1 MWIADNWKDYE
12 VLDTSSGEKLERW
25 GDYFLVRPDP
35 QVIWNTPKHDKKW
48 FKPNGH
54 YHRSNKGG
62 GQWQFFNLPEQW
74 TINYKDLTFNLKP
87 FSFKHTGL
95 FPEQATN
102 WDWFS
107 EKIRNAG
114 RPVKVLNLF
123 AYTGGA
129 TLADNVHWSENS
141 DGYRP
146 YITDMLDNL
155 DGDYEYIIAEGGLND
170 FWGHSELGEITDGF
184 SGDFDENTMTGGMEK
199 MFFEIKNDFPNAKV
213 GFVITHD
220 PFTYDAEGNFESYY
234 ERIKEVCDKWDVS
247 YLDLYAKNNS
257 DTGVNVRDDDMRK
270 LYFGTESK
278 PDGDGTHPN
287 ELGYQAIYVEPMI
300 PWLKSL

>member
-1 MWIADNWKDYE
+1 MTHSRNSASRSKVE
-12 VLDTSSGEKLERW
+12 VMS
-25 GDYFLVRPDP
+25 PAC
-35 QVIWNTPKHDKKW
+35 
-48 FKPNGH
+48 
-54 YHRSNKGG
+54 RS
-62 GQWQFFNLPEQW
+62 
-74 TINYKDLTFNLKP
+74 
-87 FSFKHTGL
+87 
-95 FPEQATN
+95 
-102 WDWFS
+102 
-107 EKIRNAG
+107 R
-114 RPVKVLNLF
+114 
-123 AYTGGA
+123 
-129 TLADNVHWSENS
+129 
-141 DGYRP
+141 
-146 YITDMLDNL
+146 
-155 DGDYEYIIAEGGLND
+155 
-170 FWGHSELGEITDGF
+170 
-184 SGDFDENTMTGGMEK
+184 MEK
-199 MFFEIKNDFPNAKV
+199 MFFEIRNDFPNSKV

>member
-1 MWIADNWKDYE
+1 MDKIISLMITA
-12 VLDTSSGEKLERW
+12 VMTVTSC
-25 GDYFLVRPDP
+25 
-35 QVIWNTPKHDKKW
+35 
-48 FKPNGH
+48 
-54 YHRSNKGG
+54 
-62 GQWQFFNLPEQW
+62 
-74 TINYKDLTFNLKP
+74 
-87 FSFKHTGL
+87 SFKGENPL
-95 FPEQATN
+95 DGKRIAFIGDSISYGTN
-102 WDWFS
+102 WQGGYGKLIGEQYNMNVTNVS
-107 EKIRNAG
+107 K
-114 RPVKVLNLF
+114 
-123 AYTGGA
+123 GGA

-199 MFFEIKNDFPNAKV
+199 MFFEIRNDFPNSKV

-234 ERIKEVCDKWDVS
+234 ERI
-247 YLDLYAKNNS
+247 
-257 DTGVNVRDDDMRK
+257 NVRDDDMRK

>member
-1 MWIADNWKDYE
+1 MITA
-12 VLDTSSGEKLERW
+12 VMTVTSC
-25 GDYFLVRPDP
+25 
-35 QVIWNTPKHDKKW
+35 
-48 FKPNGH
+48 
-54 YHRSNKGG
+54 
-62 GQWQFFNLPEQW
+62 
-74 TINYKDLTFNLKP
+74 
-87 FSFKHTGL
+87 SFKGENPL
-95 FPEQATN
+95 DGKRIAFIGDSISYGTN
-102 WDWFS
+102 WQ
-107 EKIRNAG
+107 
-114 RPVKVLNLF
+114 
-123 AYTGGA
+123 GGYGK
-129 TLADNVHWSENS
+129 LIGEQYNMNVTNVSK
-141 DGYRP
+141 G
-146 YITDMLDNL
+146 DNL

-199 MFFEIKNDFPNAKV
+199 MFFEIRNDFPNSKV

>member
-1 MWIADNWKDYE
+1 MDKIISLMITA
-12 VLDTSSGEKLERW
+12 VMTVTSC
-25 GDYFLVRPDP
+25 
-35 QVIWNTPKHDKKW
+35 
-48 FKPNGH
+48 
-54 YHRSNKGG
+54 
-62 GQWQFFNLPEQW
+62 
-74 TINYKDLTFNLKP
+74 
-87 FSFKHTGL
+87 SFKGENPL
-95 FPEQATN
+95 DGKRIAFIGDSISYGTN
-102 WDWFS
+102 WQGGYGKLIGEQYNMNVTNFS
-107 EKIRNAG
+107 K
-114 RPVKVLNLF
+114 
-123 AYTGGA
+123 GGA

-184 SGDFDENTMTGGMEK
+184 SGD
-199 MFFEIKNDFPNAKV
+199 
-213 GFVITHD
+213 
-220 PFTYDAEGNFESYY
+220 FESYY

>member
-1 MWIADNWKDYE
+1 MITA
-12 VLDTSSGEKLERW
+12 VMTVTSC
-25 GDYFLVRPDP
+25 
-35 QVIWNTPKHDKKW
+35 
-48 FKPNGH
+48 
-54 YHRSNKGG
+54 
-62 GQWQFFNLPEQW
+62 
-74 TINYKDLTFNLKP
+74 
-87 FSFKHTGL
+87 SFKGENPL
-95 FPEQATN
+95 DGKRIAFIGDSISYGTN
-102 WDWFS
+102 WQGGYGKLIGEQYNMNVTNVS
-107 EKIRNAG
+107 K
-114 RPVKVLNLF
+114 
-123 AYTGGA
+123 GGA

-155 DGDYEYIIAEGGLND
+155 DD

-199 MFFEIKNDFPNAKV
+199 MFFEIKNDFPNSKV

>member
-1 MWIADNWKDYE
+1 MVVRNMDKIISLMITA
-12 VLDTSSGEKLERW
+12 VMTVTSC
-25 GDYFLVRPDP
+25 
-35 QVIWNTPKHDKKW
+35 
-48 FKPNGH
+48 
-54 YHRSNKGG
+54 
-62 GQWQFFNLPEQW
+62 
-74 TINYKDLTFNLKP
+74 
-87 FSFKHTGL
+87 SFKGENL
-95 FPEQATN
+95 LDGKRIAFIGDSISYGTN
-102 WDWFS
+102 WQGGYGKLIGEQYNMNVTNVS
-107 EKIRNAG
+107 K
-114 RPVKVLNLF
+114 
-123 AYTGGA
+123 GGA

-184 SGDFDENTMTGGMEK
+184 NGDFDENTMTGGMEK
-199 MFFEIKNDFPNAKV
+199 MFYEIKNDFSNSKV

-270 LYFGTESK
+270 LYFGSESK

-287 ELGYQAIYVEPMI
+287 KFGYQAIYVEPMI

>member
-1 MWIADNWKDYE
+1 MVVRNMDKIISLMITA
-12 VLDTSSGEKLERW
+12 VMTVTSC
-25 GDYFLVRPDP
+25 
-35 QVIWNTPKHDKKW
+35 
-48 FKPNGH
+48 
-54 YHRSNKGG
+54 
-62 GQWQFFNLPEQW
+62 
-74 TINYKDLTFNLKP
+74 
-87 FSFKHTGL
+87 SFKGENPL
-95 FPEQATN
+95 DGKRIAFIGDSISYGTN
-102 WDWFS
+102 WQ
-107 EKIRNAG
+107 
-114 RPVKVLNLF
+114 
-123 AYTGGA
+123 GGYGK
-129 TLADNVHWSENS
+129 LIGEQYS

>member
-1 MWIADNWKDYE
+1 MVVRNMDKIISLMITA
-12 VLDTSSGEKLERW
+12 VMTVTSC
-25 GDYFLVRPDP
+25 
-35 QVIWNTPKHDKKW
+35 
-48 FKPNGH
+48 
-54 YHRSNKGG
+54 
-62 GQWQFFNLPEQW
+62 
-74 TINYKDLTFNLKP
+74 
-87 FSFKHTGL
+87 SFKGENPL
-95 FPEQATN
+95 DGKRIAFIGDSISYGTN
-102 WDWFS
+102 WQGGYGKLIGEQYNMNVTNVS
-107 EKIRNAG
+107 K
-114 RPVKVLNLF
+114 
-123 AYTGGA
+123 GGA
-129 TLADNVHWSENS
+129 TLADNVHWLENS

-199 MFFEIKNDFPNAKV
+199 MFFEIRNDFPNSKV

-270 LYFGTESK
+270 LYFGSESK
-278 PDGDGTHPN
+278 PDGDGTHP
-287 ELGYQAIYVEPMI
+287 
-300 PWLKSL
+300 WLKSL

>member
-1 MWIADNWKDYE
+1 VVVRNMDKIISLMITA
-12 VLDTSSGEKLERW
+12 VMTVTSC
-25 GDYFLVRPDP
+25 
-35 QVIWNTPKHDKKW
+35 
-48 FKPNGH
+48 
-54 YHRSNKGG
+54 
-62 GQWQFFNLPEQW
+62 
-74 TINYKDLTFNLKP
+74 
-87 FSFKHTGL
+87 SFKGENPL
-95 FPEQATN
+95 DGKRIAFIGDSISYGTN
-102 WDWFS
+102 WQGGYGKLIGEQYNMNVTNVS
-107 EKIRNAG
+107 K
-114 RPVKVLNLF
+114 
-123 AYTGGA
+123 GGA
-129 TLADNVHWSENS
+129 TLADNVRWSADS

-184 SGDFDENTMTGGMEK
+184 NGDFDENTMTG
-199 MFFEIKNDFPNAKV
+199 

-257 DTGVNVRDDDMRK
+257 NTGVNVRDDDMRK

>member
-1 MWIADNWKDYE
+1 MVVRNMDKIISLMITA
-12 VLDTSSGEKLERW
+12 VMTVTSC
-25 GDYFLVRPDP
+25 
-35 QVIWNTPKHDKKW
+35 
-48 FKPNGH
+48 
-54 YHRSNKGG
+54 
-62 GQWQFFNLPEQW
+62 
-74 TINYKDLTFNLKP
+74 
-87 FSFKHTGL
+87 SFKSENLLDGKRIA
-95 FPEQATN
+95 FIGDSISYGTN
-102 WDWFS
+102 WQGGYGKLIGEQYNMNVTNVS
-107 EKIRNAG
+107 K
-114 RPVKVLNLF
+114 
-123 AYTGGA
+123 GGA

-170 FWGHSELGEITDGF
+170 FG
-184 SGDFDENTMTGGMEK
+184 SGLKLEK
-199 MFFEIKNDFPNAKV
+199 LQTVSAVILIKHNDRRYGKNVFEIRNDFPNQKV

-220 PFTYDAEGNFESYY
+220 PFTYDAEGDFESYY

-300 PWLKSL
+300 PRLKSL

>member
-1 MWIADNWKDYE
+1 MI
-12 VLDTSSGEKLERW
+12 GEQ
-25 GDYFLVRPDP
+25 YNMNV
-35 QVIWNTPKHDKKW
+35 
-48 FKPNGH
+48 
-54 YHRSNKGG
+54 
-62 GQWQFFNLPEQW
+62 
-74 TINYKDLTFNLKP
+74 
-87 FSFKHTGL
+87 
-95 FPEQATN
+95 TN
-102 WDWFS
+102 VS
-107 EKIRNAG
+107 K
-114 RPVKVLNLF
+114 
-123 AYTGGA
+123 GGA

-199 MFFEIKNDFPNAKV
+199 MFFEIRNDFPNSKV

-257 DTGVNVRDDDMRK
+257 DAGVNVRDDDMRK

>member
-1 MWIADNWKDYE
+1 MARPRKRG
-12 VLDTSSGEKLERW
+12 L
-25 GDYFLVRPDP
+25 DYFPFDV
-35 QVIWNTPKHDKKW
+35 TFFSDKKIRILKSR
-48 FKPNGH
+48 FGADGIEI
-54 YHRSNKGG
+54 YIY
-62 GQWQFFNLPEQW
+62 LLCE
-74 TINYKDLTFNLKP
+74 IYK
-87 FSFKHTGL
+87 
-95 FPEQATN
+95 E
-102 WDWFS
+102 
-107 EKIRNAG
+107 
-114 RPVKVLNLF
+114 
-123 AYTGGA
+123 
-129 TLADNVHWSENS
+129 
-141 DGYRP
+141 GYF
-146 YITDMLDNL
+146 IHLDN
-155 DGDYEYIIAEGGLND
+155 DYEYIIAEGGLND

-184 SGDFDENTMTGGMEK
+184 SDDFDENTMTGGMEK
-199 MFFEIKNDFPNAKV
+199 MFFEIRNDFPNSKV

>member
-1 MWIADNWKDYE
+1 MDKIISLMITA
-12 VLDTSSGEKLERW
+12 VMTVTSC
-25 GDYFLVRPDP
+25 
-35 QVIWNTPKHDKKW
+35 
-48 FKPNGH
+48 
-54 YHRSNKGG
+54 
-62 GQWQFFNLPEQW
+62 
-74 TINYKDLTFNLKP
+74 
-87 FSFKHTGL
+87 SFKGENPRDGKRIA
-95 FPEQATN
+95 FIGDSISYGTN
-102 WDWFS
+102 WQGGYGKLIGEQYNMNVTNVS
-107 EKIRNAG
+107 K
-114 RPVKVLNLF
+114 
-123 AYTGGA
+123 GGA

-170 FWGHSELGEITDGF
+170 FWGHSELGKITDGF

-247 YLDLYAKNNS
+247 YLDLYA
-257 DTGVNVRDDDMRK
+257 
-270 LYFGTESK
+270 
-278 PDGDGTHPN
+278 N

>member
-1 MWIADNWKDYE
+1 MDKIISLMITA
-12 VLDTSSGEKLERW
+12 VMTVTSC
-25 GDYFLVRPDP
+25 
-35 QVIWNTPKHDKKW
+35 
-48 FKPNGH
+48 
-54 YHRSNKGG
+54 
-62 GQWQFFNLPEQW
+62 
-74 TINYKDLTFNLKP
+74 
-87 FSFKHTGL
+87 SFKGENPL
-95 FPEQATN
+95 DGKRIAFIGDSISYGTN
-102 WDWFS
+102 WQGGYGKLIGEQYNMNVTNVS
-107 EKIRNAG
+107 K
-114 RPVKVLNLF
+114 
-123 AYTGGA
+123 GGA
-129 TLADNVHWSENS
+129 TLADNAHWSENS

-199 MFFEIKNDFPNAKV
+199 MFFEIRNDFPNSKV

-234 ERIKEVCDKWDVS
+234 EHIKEVCDKWEVS

-287 ELGYQAIYVEPMI
+287 ELGYQAFYVEPMI